1 MDAAAYEEL
10 SSMHALV
17 AVLRRKAALAEAR
30 HLEDQHVVILCRR
43 RTFSQFVGAPISQS
57 CWIFIPAFSF
67 AAP

>member
-30 HLEDQHVVILCRR
+30 HLEDQPVVIL
-43 RTFSQFVGAPISQS
+43 QDILD
-57 CWIFIPAFSF
+57 
-67 AAP
+67 